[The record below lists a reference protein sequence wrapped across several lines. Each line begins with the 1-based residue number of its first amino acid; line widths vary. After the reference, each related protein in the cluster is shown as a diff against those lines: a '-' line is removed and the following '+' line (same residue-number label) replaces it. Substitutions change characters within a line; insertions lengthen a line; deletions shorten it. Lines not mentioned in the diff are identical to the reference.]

1 VQLVDAERAAEALQ
15 DHATVRRHVELGGPG
30 AEHVVDE
37 PGGEV
42 EEELAADRRQRP
54 LDAHAVLE

>member
-1 VQLVDAERAAEALQ
+1 MQFVDAERAAEVLQ
-15 DHATVRRHVELGGPG
+15 DLAAMLGHVELADAI

-42 EEELAADRRQRP
+42 EEDTRGGATAGSARRSCRP
-54 LDAHAVLE
+54 